1 MMIVLLRQT
10 RDEHKG
16 NWSLREILPQES
28 GPVPV
33 DKADSQVEKAE
44 PGGGQAPGSAAASAA
59 GQRRPQHAAPA
70 VLDQSVEAAAVRPA
84 ASDVAVQDIS
94 GTKHVLRVIDT
105 WATTVSEL
113 KRELQQR
120 SGIPPDAQRLLL
132 NQQTLEDETKCLQA
146 YGVQPGCTISL
157 TLQDEAACAA
167 RREARLEKRVQDEA
181 RSDGDD
187 VPMVGSDCTPAPKQP
202 QL

>member
-44 PGGGQAPGSAAASAA
+44 PGGG
-59 GQRRPQHAAPA
+59 
-70 VLDQSVEAAAVRPA
+70 
-84 ASDVAVQDIS
+84 
-94 GTKHVLRVIDT
+94 
-105 WATTVSEL
+105 
-113 KRELQQR
+113 
-120 SGIPPDAQRLLL
+120 
-132 NQQTLEDETKCLQA
+132 
-146 YGVQPGCTISL
+146 
-157 TLQDEAACAA
+157 
-167 RREARLEKRVQDEA
+167 
-181 RSDGDD
+181 SDGDD
-187 VPMVGSDCTPAPKQP
+187 VPMVGSDCTPAPNQP